1 MALTDNGHG
10 DVCRY
15 YSYDMHQM
23 VPGSSVG
30 NYGFLESLTEEERAV
45 FEEGFEELDR
55 VQQEEWGKA
64 VEAAREKA
72 EKEQKVTFLYP
83 DREPFAAAVLPLHE
97 MVLERNPALRPL
109 YERIRKY
116 NEMYASGQ

>member
-1 MALTDNGHG
+1 M
-10 DVCRY
+10 
-15 YSYDMHQM
+15 
-23 VPGSSVG
+23 P
-30 NYGFLESLTEEERAV
+30 
-45 FEEGFEELDR
+45 
-55 VQQEEWGKA
+55 
-64 VEAAREKA
+64 